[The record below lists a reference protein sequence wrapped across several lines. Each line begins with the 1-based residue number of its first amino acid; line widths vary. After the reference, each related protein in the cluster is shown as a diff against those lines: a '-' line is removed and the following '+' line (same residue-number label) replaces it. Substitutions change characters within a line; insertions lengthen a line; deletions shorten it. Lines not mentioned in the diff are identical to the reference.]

1 MGGWGGWGGV
11 GVGGVSLEEGGL
23 GLEPVPREG
32 ARQQVPLLTPA
43 RPTGRPPRRFSPARR
58 SPVPRHPQ
66 PITPPNLPRPS
77 SRRRSGSSPPG
88 PARFTARMPPRPRPP
103 PAPPGRAGPGYGA
116 AARRSLRGVS
126 PTHHGRRPLGPWG
139 GGGGCEWE
147 KGRGGLG
154 SACTVKLACVYMC
167 VCGRSVCC
175 VCVGGGG
182 GVHKAD
188 KQCRG
193 APARSIRRPFPQAR
207 MLCWGAWGGS
217 WEGLWGEGGR
227 ARGRGGEE
235 GILEADSESLT
246 QQLCLP
252 FDGSDIRRFR
262 YYVTPWL

>member
-1 MGGWGGWGGV
+1 M
-11 GVGGVSLEEGGL
+11 SLEEGGL

-154 SACTVKLACVYMC
+154 SACTVKLACVYVC

-182 GVHKAD
+182 RTRQINNAEVRQLDPSVDRSRRRACSAGG
-188 KQCRG
+188 RG
-193 APARSIRRPFPQAR
+193 G
-207 MLCWGAWGGS
+207 GAGRVCGGR
-217 WEGLWGEGGR
+217 EGGR
-227 ARGRGGEE
+227 GGGGERRVFWRRTQSLSHSSFVCRLMAR
-235 GILEADSESLT
+235 ILGD
-246 QQLCLP
+246 
-252 FDGSDIRRFR
+252 SDI
-262 YYVTPWL
+262 T